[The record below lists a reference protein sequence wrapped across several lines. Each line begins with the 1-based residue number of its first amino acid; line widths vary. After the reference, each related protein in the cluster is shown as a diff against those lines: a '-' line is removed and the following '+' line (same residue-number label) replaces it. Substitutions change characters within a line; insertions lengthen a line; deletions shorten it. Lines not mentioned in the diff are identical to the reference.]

1 MTTAIIDQRHLANP
15 ALDQFKAAIPY
26 PWINF
31 HAFLKPETFIELY
44 QAFPS
49 FDLFE
54 RHQDR
59 PRKDGQRPHNRY
71 YLAYETSIYKKTNQQ
86 DTGVVQLDE
95 LPEVWQRF
103 LEELEGH
110 EYRNF
115 IACMLG
121 VAAFEVRYAWH
132 LGVTNSE
139 VSPHLD
145 NKKKL
150 GTHIFYFNTDD
161 DWDTAWGGEI
171 LVLEDKQTEANNP
184 DFDEFANVQAVPLLN
199 NQSFLFKNAANGW
212 HGVKSLTC
220 PEGHYRRLFNVI
232 IEQPHARDRSVTP
245 SLQRL
250 ATKWFS
256 GSRA

>member
-1 MTTAIIDQRHLANP
+1 MTTAIIDRRHLANP
-15 ALDQFKAAIPY
+15 AVDQFKAAVPY

-31 HAFLKPETFIELY
+31 HALLTPETFIQLC

-49 FDLFE
+49 LDLFE

-71 YLAYETSIYKKTNQQ
+71 YLAYETSIYEKAKR
-86 DTGVVQLDE
+86 DDKGVVQLDE

-110 EYRNF
+110 AYREF
-115 IACMLG
+115 IARMLE
-121 VAAFEVRYAWH
+121 VDVFEMRYAWH
-132 LGVTNSE
+132 LGVTSSE
-139 VSPHLD
+139 VSPHRD

-161 DWDTAWGGEI
+161 DWDTAWGGEL
-171 LVLEDKQTEANNP
+171 LVLQDKLTEANNP
-184 DFDEFANVQAVPLLN
+184 DFDEFANAQAVPLLN
-199 NQSFLFKNAANGW
+199 NQSFLFKNTPNGW

-232 IEQPHARDRSVTP
+232 IEHPHARDRSFVS
-245 SLQRL
+245 SLRRL
-250 ATKWFS
+250 TAKWLPNS
-256 GSRA
+256 QA